1 MAGPFA
7 GTRCGARP
15 ALLLSLCLFAGLA
28 CSGDDDDPAPA
39 PDASFQALFDAA
51 GDFADPEE
59 RADVVATEGSTV
71 LVGNENWT
79 CTTRTYDVVRAPD
92 EFPLF
97 DPNSEVIWPG
107 NLLQGASLGQATP
120 APIPA
125 RRGPGTVVLTLVNG
139 ASEGVS
145 RAVPELSMYAVYD
158 ALNDIVARA
167 PETIPARFTF
177 TMERVDSEEQL
188 ALAAH
193 ASASGWGASVK
204 AALSF
209 STDRAYNRFLV
220 KLSQSFFTAAVEP
233 PASFGAMFAPGVTP
247 EQLAE
252 HVGPGNP
259 AAYISSV
266 TYGRIFYL
274 LFESTE
280 RVEKISASLDASFS
294 GWGVEVEA
302 GAGANHVGSL
312 ENLRVK
318 AFALGGDA
326 GAAISAI
333 TNDLDTLKEFLAE
346 GGTIDTGVP
355 ISYVVRSVRHPE
367 KVVRVALATTYD
379 VTDCVP
385 VYETFGEPIV
395 WLDASTLGA
404 VDPVSGERVAPA
416 SGAAIRLWP
425 DRSGA
430 ANDAYE
436 AVTLLTAPAYRRAA
450 VNGLMPAVEF
460 TGDAKLRFFG
470 GGFARSDYTLTAVAA
485 FSGGGG
491 GLHFLDGSTGSPGRV
506 VRAGFRTPGAGEP
519 ASFGV
524 DHGGGGVFAPH
535 VGVAGA
541 FHVYTLVFSRT
552 AGMTLFIDGVPVAS
566 APAAIEPVLDFFG
579 AHVGM
584 LDVVPNASV
593 TVAELM
599 AHRVALTPA
608 QRLYVE
614 DNLMR
619 KYRF

>member
-7 GTRCGARP
+7 RTRRGAAR
-15 ALLLSLCLFAGLA
+15 AAALLSLLLPLGLA
-28 CSGDDDDPAPA
+28 CSGEDDAAPPPA
-39 PDASFQALFDAA
+39 DASFQALFDTA

-59 RADVVATEGSTV
+59 RSDVVASESSTV

-79 CTTRTYDVVRAPD
+79 CETRTYDVVRAPD

-97 DPNSEVIWPG
+97 DPNSEVVWPG

-139 ASEGVS
+139 AAEGVS
-145 RAVPELSMYAVYD
+145 RPVPELSMYAVYD
-158 ALNDIVARA
+158 ALNDVIASA
-167 PETIPARFTF
+167 PDAIPARFTF
-177 TMERVDSEEQL
+177 TMERVDSEQQL

-233 PASFGAMFAPGVTP
+233 PTSYSAMFAPGVGP

-280 RVEKISASLDASFS
+280 RVEKIAASLDASFS
-294 GWGVEVEA
+294 GWGVEV
-302 GAGANHVGSL
+302 GAGASAGHVGSL

-326 GAAISAI
+326 GAAIGAI
-333 TNDLDTLKEFLAE
+333 TTDLETLKAFLAE

-385 VYETFGEPIV
+385 VYETFGEPIL
-395 WLDASTLGA
+395 WLDASTLGTLVGGA
-404 VDPVSGERVAPA
+404 RVAPA
-416 SGAAIRLWP
+416 DGAPITLWP

-436 AVTLLTAPAYRRAA
+436 AVTLLTAPAYRREA

-460 TGDAKLRFFG
+460 TADAKLRFFG

-485 FSGGGG
+485 FSGANG

-552 AGMTLFIDGVPVAS
+552 AGMTLYIDGVPVAGN
-566 APAAIEPVLDFFG
+566 PAAIEPVLDFFG

-584 LDVVPNASV
+584 LDVVPGASV
-593 TVAELM
+593 RIAELM
-599 AHRVALTPA
+599 AHRVALSPA